1 MSLKEKVKVWKA
13 ERAQRLQFIKW
24 RISAWGRSIIRR
36 ARYWLLRLIDERLIP
51 WLERRWENLIDKIF
65 EGD

>member
-1 MSLKEKVKVWKA
+1 MSLKEKIKVWKA
-13 ERAQRLQFIKW
+13 ERAQRLQFFKW

-36 ARYWLLRLIDERLIP
+36 VRYWLLRLIDEKLIP